1 MLQVV
6 DDALYSATEAGKKST
21 KKADAEFKKA
31 TDALNA
37 YEKKYHPNQ
46 DPKVTQMMAGAKAKD
61 KSSST
66 VLKRLKERLS
76 VRRYLYLCFAT
87 Y

>member
-6 DDALYSATEAGKKST
+6 DDALYSATEARKKTT
-21 KKADAEFKKA
+21 KNADAAFKKA
-31 TDALNA
+31 TDALST
-37 YEKKYHPNQ
+37 YEKKHHFKETVIQ
-46 DPKVTQMMAGAKAKD
+46 TMAVAKAKD

-66 VLKRLKERLS
+66 VLKRLKETLS
-76 VRRYLYLCFAT
+76 VRQHPDLCFAT